1 MLSIRVVEWTTE
13 SHFQIKDLAD
23 GSRISLQDHVF
34 RAIRAAA
41 HVRCTGSE
49 MRFKNAHRGR
59 SGGHVRKPG
68 NVLRPL
74 RLQLFA
80 VKPFAGRPRER
91 GPRKAESDD
100 GVRP

>member
-23 GSRISLQDHVF
+23 GRRVSLQDHVF
-34 RAIRAAA
+34 RAICPSA

-59 SGGHVRKPG
+59 SGGHVRKSD
-68 NVLRPL
+68 NVLSQIR
-74 RLQLFA
+74 RQLIAFN
-80 VKPFAGRPRER
+80 PFVGW
-91 GPRKAESDD
+91 PRKLCRRKQLTE
-100 GVRP
+100 